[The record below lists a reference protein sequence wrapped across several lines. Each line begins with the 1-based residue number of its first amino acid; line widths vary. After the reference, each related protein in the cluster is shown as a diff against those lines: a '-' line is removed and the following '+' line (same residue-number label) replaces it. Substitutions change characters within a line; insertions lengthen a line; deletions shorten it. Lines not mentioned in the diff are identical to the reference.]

1 MPYQAKNR
9 ISGGLGLTKYL
20 NDGLGD
26 YVSGL
31 GTPRDKM
38 ANAAYVDMFL
48 SDWELMNAY
57 RSAWLPRKIV
67 DIPAE
72 DSTNEGRDWQAS
84 ADQIELIEAEENR
97 LGLWQ
102 KLADVQSK
110 ARLFG
115 GAVIYLGTGDNDP
128 SQPLDINRIGK
139 GGLKYI
145 TVLSRREIIA
155 GELDRDALSPTYGK
169 PVYYEVTGAS
179 VFARIHPSRLAIFIG
194 NKTPDPW
201 LVGGQNSGWGDSVLQ
216 AAYDAFK
223 NSDATSQNIASLVFE
238 ANVDVFGV
246 PGLMANLS
254 DPEYA
259 RRLHERFALAATAK
273 GINRALIRD
282 AEEQYERKS
291 ISFATLPEL
300 MQAFLNQVA
309 GASDIP
315 VTRLL
320 GQSPGGLNATGEH
333 DMKNYSKKI
342 RSLQK
347 LSISPAIYNLDEC
360 LIRSALGSRPPEVF
374 YEWSPLEQMNE
385 KERAEIGKLNADTAK
400 VYVETGIFTPQEI
413 RIACKNQIVE
423 SGFYPGFDQ
432 VVEETDAGF
441 DFGIDGESN
450 ADVQPV

>member
-1 MPYQAKNR
+1 M
-9 ISGGLGLTKYL
+9 TKYV

-26 YVSGL
+26 FVSGL

-38 ANAAYVDMFL
+38 FSASYVSHCLTDN
-48 SDWELMNAY
+48 ELINAY
-57 RSAWLPRKIV
+57 RSSWLPRKIV

-84 ADQIELIEAEENR
+84 ADQIEIIEKEESR

-102 KLADVQSK
+102 KLSDVQSK

-115 GAVIYLGTGDNDP
+115 GAAIYIGTADSDP
-128 SQPLDINRIGK
+128 SSPLDVNRVSK

-155 GELDRDALSPTYGK
+155 GDLDRDALSPTYGK
-169 PVYYEVTGAS
+169 PMYYEVAGAS
-179 VFARIHPSRLAIFIG
+179 MFARIHPSRLAIFIG

-201 LVGGQNSGWGDSVLQ
+201 MVGGLNNGWGDSVLQ
-216 AAYDAFK
+216 SAYDAFK
-223 NSDATSQNIASLVFE
+223 NSDATAQNIASLVFE

-259 RRLHERFALAATAK
+259 RRLNERFALAATAK
-273 GINRALIRD
+273 GINRALVRD
-282 AEEQYERKS
+282 SEEQYERKS

-309 GASDIP
+309 GAADIP

-333 DMKNYSKKI
+333 DMKNYFKKI

-360 LIRSALGSRPPEVF
+360 LIRSALGSRPPEVY
-374 YEWSPLEQMNE
+374 YEWSPLDQMNE
-385 KERAEIGKLNADTAK
+385 KERAEIGKLNAETAN
-400 VYVETGIFTPQEI
+400 VYVQAGIFTPQEI
-413 RIACKNQIVE
+413 RVAAKNQIVE

-441 DFGIDGESN
+441 DFGENGLEDN
-450 ADVQPV
+450 DQL